1 MHKAQVTAIV
11 KTRPDVYRRF
21 AVNVDIDKREV
32 IALPAILSRRG
43 IATAPRAKHGKQM
56 HIIAAV
62 FSPDA
67 YRALV
72 FSKSTGGKG
81 RKWKSCDYRQ

>member
-1 MHKAQVTAIV
+1 MHKAQITAIV
-11 KTRPDVYRRF
+11 KTRANIHRRF
-21 AVNVDIDKREV
+21 AVNIDIDEREV

-81 RKWKSCDYRQ
+81 RK